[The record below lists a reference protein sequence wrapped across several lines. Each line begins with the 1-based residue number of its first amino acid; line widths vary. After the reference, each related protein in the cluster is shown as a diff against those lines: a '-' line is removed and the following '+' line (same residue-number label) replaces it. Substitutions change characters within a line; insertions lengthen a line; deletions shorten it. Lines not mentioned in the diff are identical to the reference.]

1 MSDGL
6 QLHGLQHARLP
17 CPSLS
22 PSLLKQMSN
31 EIVMPSNYLNPLK
44 PPSLPP
50 LTFPSSQGLFQWIS
64 SSHQVTKV
72 FEIQLQHQSFQYSGL
87 ISFRIDWF
95 DLAIQVTLKSLLQH
109 HNSTSTIH
117 NHPFNQKYGMPSM
130 CQMWSPEK
138 NRAKQDNV
146 WTLIYWWRL
155 TFTEGMKQCCARTYS
170 YVLFN
175 VKLGRYHTLLP
186 NVNQVKV
193 VNMFMK
199 YGNFGF
205 VFVL

>member
-1 MSDGL
+1 M
-6 QLHGLQHARLP
+6 
-17 CPSLS
+17 
-22 PSLLKQMSN
+22 
-31 EIVMPSNYLNPLK
+31 
-44 PPSLPP
+44 
-50 LTFPSSQGLFQWIS
+50 
-64 SSHQVTKV
+64 TKV
-72 FEIQLQHQSFQYSGL
+72 FEIRLQHQSFQYSGL

-95 DLAIQVTLKSLLQH
+95 DLPIQVTLESLLQH
-109 HNSTSTIH
+109 HILISTIH

-130 CQMWSPEK
+130 CQMWSPGK

-146 WTLIYWWRL
+146 WTLIFWWRL
-155 TFTEGMKQCCARTYS
+155 MFTEGMKQYYARTYS

-193 VNMFMK
+193 VNVFMK